1 MEINT
6 NIKFINKNKKKHLL
20 YKVAHIKNIIKNK
33 CNFIDES
40 Y

>member
-6 NIKFINKNKKKHLL
+6 NIKFINKNKKNIC
-20 YKVAHIKNIIKNK
+20 YNKVAHIKNIIKNK